1 MSIVRGITYVAAGAL
16 ALAIAMPSTAK
27 ADDWNQKT
35 VFTFSGPVEVPGQV
49 LPAGTYVFKLLDSD
63 SDRNVVEIFNQR
75 ENHLYGFFLA
85 IPDYRLRPR
94 GKPIITFEERAA
106 GAPEA
111 IKAWVYPGENYGHQ
125 FVYPKVRAM
134 ALAQASNQPVPSMPE
149 EMATHTT
156 TTQSETTANSSSV
169 QALKQAPLMA
179 QQPNQQ
185 ETEVAQAFPQQP
197 ETQPATTEPTT
208 TQPST
213 TGSAMREKALPQTG
227 SALPL
232 IGLLGLLSVG
242 VAGSLRLI
250 AAKMM

>member
-16 ALAIAMPSTAK
+16 ALAMAMPSTAK
-27 ADDWNQKT
+27 ADEWNQKT
-35 VFTFSGPVEVPGQV
+35 VFTFSGPVEIPGQV
-49 LPAGTYVFKLLDSD
+49 LPAGTYVFKLLDSS
-63 SDRNVVEIFNQR
+63 SDRNIVEVFNKR

-85 IPDYRLRPR
+85 IPDYHLRPR
-94 GKPIITFEERAA
+94 SKPIITFEERAA

-134 ALAQASNQPVPSMPE
+134 ALAQANNQPVPSMPQ
-149 EMATHTT
+149 EMANHTT
-156 TTQSETTANSSSV
+156 TTQSETTANTSSV

-185 ETEVAQAFPQQP
+185 ETEVAQAFPPQP
-197 ETQPATTEPTT
+197 ATQPTTAQPTTVQPATTGT
-208 TQPST
+208 
-213 TGSAMREKALPQTG
+213 AMREKALPKTA

-232 IGLLGLLSVG
+232 IGLLGLLSLG
-242 VAGSLRLI
+242 LAGSLRLLG
-250 AAKMM
+250 AKMM

>member
-1 MSIVRGITYVAAGAL
+1 
-16 ALAIAMPSTAK
+16 
-27 ADDWNQKT
+27 
-35 VFTFSGPVEVPGQV
+35 
-49 LPAGTYVFKLLDSD
+49 
-63 SDRNVVEIFNQR
+63 
-75 ENHLYGFFLA
+75 
-85 IPDYRLRPR
+85 
-94 GKPIITFEERAA
+94 
-106 GAPEA
+106 
-111 IKAWVYPGENYGHQ
+111 
-125 FVYPKVRAM
+125 
-134 ALAQASNQPVPSMPE
+134 MPE